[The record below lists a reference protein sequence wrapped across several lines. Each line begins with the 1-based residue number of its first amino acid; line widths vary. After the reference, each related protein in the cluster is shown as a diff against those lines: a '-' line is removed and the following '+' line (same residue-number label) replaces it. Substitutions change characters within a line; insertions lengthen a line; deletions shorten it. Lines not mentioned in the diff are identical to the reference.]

1 MYKYIYM
8 CVCVGGGGGGG
19 GCVYVYHLHYLLA
32 VEVCRNK
39 KLPVK
44 ERHRTNTSVY
54 FIANPLD
61 VAIKRL

>member
-1 MYKYIYM
+1 M
-8 CVCVGGGGGGG
+8 CVCVCVCVVGGGG
-19 GCVYVYHLHYLLA
+19 VYVYHLHYLLA

-44 ERHRTNTSVY
+44 ERHSTNTFFY